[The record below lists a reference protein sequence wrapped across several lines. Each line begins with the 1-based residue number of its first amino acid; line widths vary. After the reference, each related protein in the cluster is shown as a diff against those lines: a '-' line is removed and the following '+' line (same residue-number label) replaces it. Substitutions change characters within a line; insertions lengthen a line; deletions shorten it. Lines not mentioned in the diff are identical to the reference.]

1 MVRLQ
6 ISIALRK
13 AIAFSPLS
21 EFSFFN
27 RFQLIP
33 MSTNHFR
40 NNLGSSQDFIRDGYV
55 SFLLCGLMLCS
66 LLGRHG
72 MVALV
77 ALCSFYGV
85 GLAFM
90 VYVLIGTQQDL
101 NRERKCTRLRDDRP
115 QNLA

>member
-1 MVRLQ
+1 
-6 ISIALRK
+6 
-13 AIAFSPLS
+13 
-21 EFSFFN
+21 
-27 RFQLIP
+27 
-33 MSTNHFR
+33 
-40 NNLGSSQDFIRDGYV
+40 
-55 SFLLCGLMLCS
+55 
-66 LLGRHG
+66 